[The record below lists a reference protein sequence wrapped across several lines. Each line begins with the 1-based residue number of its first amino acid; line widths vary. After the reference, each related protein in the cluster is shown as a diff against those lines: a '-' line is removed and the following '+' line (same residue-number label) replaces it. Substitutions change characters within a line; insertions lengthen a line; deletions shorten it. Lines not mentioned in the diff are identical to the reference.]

1 VEAGQNTDSVTS
13 RRGIRVKPER
23 GETPLKNLERRRRM
37 NMKIETGFRRIRVSN
52 TPVTYRY
59 PRLFPE
65 TGSRK
70 AEPYWPG

>member
-1 VEAGQNTDSVTS
+1 VEAGRNTDLVMSRQGTSVE
-13 RRGIRVKPER
+13 PER
-23 GETPLKNLERRRRM
+23 GENPLKDLERRRKM

-65 TGSRK
+65 TGSWE